1 MTMPHPAAP
10 LLALRFSQAIPV
22 IMTACQIEPSA
33 RTAFNARIRQLQRLI
48 ASQSGIDRPSGP
60 LAYGIVDLAQL
71 ATAIRLMAAFMVPSL
86 AARYVIERWE
96 ILGPALLA
104 GARSALPVDYTAR
117 RTIGDATMLVIAGNA
132 LADIGKQGRH
142 DERYAGALG
151 DMQVVT
157 PAELPGVVATLG
169 GACLL
174 LDTTTYM
181 PGIVQGFAKA
191 ASATGPELAHELDR
205 LRFTR

>member
-1 MTMPHPAAP
+1 MTIARPAAP

-22 IMTACQIEPSA
+22 IMAACQIEPSA

-48 ASQSGIDRPSGP
+48 ASHVDDDRPSGP
-60 LAYGIVDLAQL
+60 LAYGLVELAQL
-71 ATAIRLMAAFMVPSL
+71 ATAIRLMAAFMVPTL

-104 GARSALPVDYTAR
+104 GAGPALPVDYTAR
-117 RTIGDATMLVIAGNA
+117 RTIGDATILVIAGNA
-132 LADIGKQGRH
+132 LADLGQQGRH

-151 DMQVVT
+151 DVEVVA
-157 PAELPGVVATLG
+157 PAELPGVSKILG
-169 GACLL
+169 GTCLI
-174 LDTTTYM
+174 LDATAYM

-191 ASATGPELAHELDR
+191 VSATGPELAHELDR

>member
-22 IMTACQIEPSA
+22 IMAACQIEPSA

-60 LAYGIVDLAQL
+60 LAYDIVELAQL

-104 GARSALPVDYTAR
+104 GARLALPVDYTAR

-151 DMQVVT
+151 AVKVIIST
-157 PAELPGVVATLG
+157 ELPGFIKTLG
-169 GACLL
+169 GACLI

-181 PGIVQGFAKA
+181 PGIVKGFAKA